1 MKSRK
6 MTLVHLVNQKSAV
19 NGIFSSTSALWS
31 DFRQVPI
38 EQQRIINYIF
48 SNLCESSTSNSFE
61 FVTYGMTFRYPE
73 SGIKEIWLMSDD
85 YVVRPNIA

>member
-1 MKSRK
+1 MNSRK
-6 MTLVHLVNQKSAV
+6 MTLVHLINEKKRSRQY
-19 NGIFSSTSALWS
+19 FSTTSALWS
-31 DFRQVPI
+31 DFRPVPI
-38 EQQRIINYIF
+38 EQQRINYIF